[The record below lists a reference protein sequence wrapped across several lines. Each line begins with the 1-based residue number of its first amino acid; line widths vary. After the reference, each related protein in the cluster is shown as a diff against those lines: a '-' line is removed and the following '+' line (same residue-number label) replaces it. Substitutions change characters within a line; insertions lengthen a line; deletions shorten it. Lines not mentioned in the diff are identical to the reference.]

1 MVIWGMRE
9 LDKSDPEFH
18 ELESAVEK
26 LKRLTE
32 EFTGRFG
39 LQVSLSRI
47 LAVLSDY
54 PCIARC
60 LVELKPRPREPVDH
74 YYLERHEFVRRLLL
88 DTLRIRLLKEGFRV
102 SLKAENQEECGKG
115 DIDLEYTHLGVTV
128 SVNSFRIRVE
138 VKGGVRFPIAQ
149 LLRYLLDVNAVVLCL
164 AGRGEAVTLTRNDA
178 KQLIELLLRT
188 ITAKLKLLI
197 EGDEARIPGPWCH
210 GCPLECQYAKPP
222 TSHRPDL
229 DCEFVATLKNWR
241 RAIEQTVEHVID
253 LLKRVKK
260 APEAYISSCS
270 DEVN

>member
-1 MVIWGMRE
+1 MQTFSPSESGA
-9 LDKSDPEFH
+9 
-18 ELESAVEK
+18 LESERAIDE
-26 LKRLTE
+26 LKRLAKE
-32 EFTGRFG
+32 LTGRLG
-39 LQVSLSRI
+39 LRASLSRV

-54 PCIARC
+54 PCMARC
-60 LVELKPRPREPVDH
+60 LIELKPGPREPVDQ
-74 YYLERHEFVRRLLL
+74 YYLERHEFVRKLLL
-88 DTLRIRLLKEGFRV
+88 DALRLRLLEEGFKV
-102 SLKAENQEECGKG
+102 SLKAENRDECGKG

-149 LLRYLLDVNAVVLCL
+149 LLRYLLDVDAVVLCL

-210 GCPLECQYAKPP
+210 GCPLECQYAKPL
-222 TSHRPDL
+222 TNHRPDL